1 MANKYFAQLD
11 ENNIVIRTGLVDE
24 GSAASEAKGEAF
36 LRTLYKEPNAIW
48 KQYDKYTVNNTQ
60 SKGQTPFR
68 GNSAMIGGEW
78 DEANQVFW
86 HVAPFPS
93 WVKEMSNYSWQAPV
107 AYPSANQTAG
117 YSIFWNEADQ
127 RWDAVKFSDE
137 STWSWDPDTG
147 TWIAR

>member
-1 MANKYFAQLD
+1 MAYFAKLD
-11 ENNIVIRTGLVDE
+11 NDNKVVTVERVADG
-24 GSAASEAKGEAF
+24 AAATEAKGEAF
-36 LRTLYKEPNAIW
+36 LRSLYNEPNAIW

-60 SKGQTPFR
+60 SKGETPFR

-107 AYPSANQTAG
+107 AYPSANR
-117 YSIFWNEADQ
+117 S
-127 RWDAVKFSDE
+127 
-137 STWSWDPDTG
+137 
-147 TWIAR
+147 

>member
-1 MANKYFAQLD
+1 MSNKYFAQLD

-36 LRTLYKEPNAIW
+36 LRSLYNEPNAIW

-60 SKGQTPFR
+60 SKGETPFR

-78 DEANQVFW
+78 DEANQDFW

>member
-36 LRTLYKEPNAIW
+36 LRSLYNEPNAIW
-48 KQYDKYTVNNTQ
+48 KQYYKYTVNNRQ
-60 SKGQTPFR
+60 SKGDTPFR

>member
-11 ENNIVIRTGLVDE
+11 ENNIVTRTNLVDE

-36 LRTLYKEPNAIW
+36 LRTLYKEPNAVW

-60 SKGQTPFR
+60 TKGQTPFR
-68 GNSAMIGGEW
+68 GNSAMVGGEW

-93 WVKEMSNYSWQAPV
+93 WTKDMSNYSWNPPV
-107 AYPSANQTAG
+107 AFPSDSDG
-117 YSIFWNEADQ
+117 YSILWNEPDL
-127 RWDAVKFSDE
+127 RWDGIKFSDE
-137 STWSWDPDTG
+137 SEWYWDPDTS